1 MCVDPCTGGRGSF
14 GTTKRSVERIIM
26 TTPRTPIEIKDN
38 TEHFK
43 ARDKDG
49 EDHVE
54 GATGASEGQEKSNN
68 YTTEEI
74 NARLKVVVIQYD
86 PVSRQIQTRPAQN
99 VDMGFELVSILR
111 EALSQV
117 EKNDL
122 LMRIA
127 RQVGPV
133 LAKQLR
139 AEMEALVGGEK

>member
-1 MCVDPCTGGRGSF
+1 MYVDPCTGGQGSF
-14 GTTKRSVERIIM
+14 GTTKRSVKRIIM
-26 TTPRTPIEIKDN
+26 NTPPRTPVEIKDN
-38 TEHFK
+38 TAHFK
-43 ARDKDG
+43 PRDETQDDPI
-49 EDHVE
+49 EN
-54 GATGASEGQEKSNN
+54 QEKPEQ
-68 YTTEEI
+68 YTKEEI

-122 LMRIA
+122 LIRIVN
-127 RQVGPV
+127 QVGPV